1 MMQQRAEIEPACLCA
16 RSRVAIIRIP
26 SGSPALNLRRPSAHL
41 MPEQSNGILLIEAP
55 GLARGRWSL
64 ALVLGTALALVALIA
79 SELVT
84 GLVLGFPVEGID
96 VALVG
101 LLRILL
107 VPLAIWIGLR
117 PVGIGFR
124 QLGLRGPR
132 VGVDALAGLA
142 VASGFALL
150 QFGVIIPMTGGA
162 ARSDLVVE
170 SARIGDTWT
179 GVAGFLILAL
189 TGAPAEEVLFRGH
202 ILTTLRNAFGPT
214 RWSLPTASAIIILAF
229 GFLHGYQGWAGVV
242 DTGLYGGLVLTVL
255 FLWRGGRLTAPIV
268 AHAGWNVLAT
278 IGIYL
283 WY

>member
-1 MMQQRAEIEPACLCA
+1 MPQQ
-16 RSRVAIIRIP
+16 S
-26 SGSPALNLRRPSAHL
+26 SS
-41 MPEQSNGILLIEAP
+41 ILLVEAS
-55 GLARGRWSL
+55 GQARGRWTV
-64 ALVLGTALALVALIA
+64 ALVLGTTLAFVALIA
-79 SELVT
+79 SELVA
-84 GLVLGFPVEGID
+84 GLVLGFPVAGAD
-96 VALVG
+96 VALMGV
-101 LLRILL
+101 LRILL

-124 QLGLRGPR
+124 ELGLRGPL
-132 VGVDALAGLA
+132 VGPDALAGLA
-142 VASGFALL
+142 VAVGFTLL
-150 QFGVIIPMTGGA
+150 QFGVIIPLTGGA
-162 ARSDLVVE
+162 ARGDLVVE
-170 SARIGDTWT
+170 SARIGDTWI
-179 GVAGFLILAL
+179 GVAGFLILAV

-214 RWSLPTASAIIILAF
+214 RWSLAMASAIMILAF

-268 AHAGWNVLAT
+268 AHAGWNALAT